1 MDEPPETILSALQ
14 LDGSNSLY
22 KVQLCTSSM
31 YGSELSDQNAGIL
44 VCIIDKHGN
53 SILERIPS
61 IISQDHMLQS
71 KDAVTSEVI
80 RFKRG
85 AIDEFIFLGPKLG
98 RIQAMW
104 ISLES
109 GSWRLGGASLTMIS
123 VYNYQRE
130 ESYANGGSYC
140 SITCNFEV
148 EDVLLGEGGD
158 LAMAEL
164 RPCLVTEHFGADS
177 VSIVD
182 RNSSQ
187 AVSLAEKG
195 ITNED
200 SMKEYENLKYS
211 LLLYDAMLIFAG
223 TSITSITGGKN
234 TGLAFLTGGI
244 GGFLYLLFLQRS
256 VDTLPAPE
264 SMGKGNNFNRLFGGL
279 KGTLLMTEERER
291 AIWDLYGSL
300 LLTEE
305 RKRAIWAL
313 YAWGHRTDELV
324 DGENAHLTGSTVLD
338 SWENRVEDIFDGRPH
353 DILDTALAD
362 TVQQFSLDIKPFK
375 DLIKGMRM
383 DTWKTRY
390 ENDEEL
396 ELYCYYVAGTVGL
409 MTVPII
415 GISPEYVSSAQSIY
429 KAAISMGIGDQL
441 TNILRDV
448 VEDSLLERVYLPQD
462 ELREFGMTDK
472 DIFWKNVTEEWR
484 EFIKKQIMRA
494 RYYYDQAEQGISR
507 LDSASRWPVWASMM
521 LYRANLDKIESN
533 NYDNLT
539 KRARVGRAEKLLT
552 LPLAYA
558 KAMGW

>member
-1 MDEPPETILSALQ
+1 MWAK
-14 LDGSNSLY
+14 Y
-22 KVQLCTSSM
+22 AK
-31 YGSELSDQNAGIL
+31 
-44 VCIIDKHGN
+44 
-53 SILERIPS
+53 
-61 IISQDHMLQS
+61 
-71 KDAVTSEVI
+71 
-80 RFKRG
+80 
-85 AIDEFIFLGPKLG
+85 IF
-98 RIQAMW
+98 
-104 ISLES
+104 
-109 GSWRLGGASLTMIS
+109 
-123 VYNYQRE
+123 
-130 ESYANGGSYC
+130 
-140 SITCNFEV
+140 
-148 EDVLLGEGGD
+148 
-158 LAMAEL
+158 
-164 RPCLVTEHFGADS
+164 
-177 VSIVD
+177 
-182 RNSSQ
+182 
-187 AVSLAEKG
+187 
-195 ITNED
+195 
-200 SMKEYENLKYS
+200 
-211 LLLYDAMLIFAG
+211 
-223 TSITSITGGKN
+223 
-234 TGLAFLTGGI
+234 
-244 GGFLYLLFLQRS
+244 YL
-256 VDTLPAPE
+256 
-264 SMGKGNNFNRLFGGL
+264 
-279 KGTLLMTEERER
+279 GTLLMTEERER
-291 AIWDLYGSL
+291 AIWDLYGSLSLYTLLKLNQSLFSQTKNATDSSNINQALQFNSATDRSKNYVQLPISSAVPAPKAYRCCTRNKPDFVEVIDKQSKGIIPRKQNHVDPILLKEAYKGCQKICAQHATSYYLGSL

>member
-1 MDEPPETILSALQ
+1 
-14 LDGSNSLY
+14 
-22 KVQLCTSSM
+22 M

-44 VCIIDKHGN
+44 VCIIDEHGN

-71 KDAVTSEVI
+71 EDAVTSEVI

-85 AIDEFIFLGPKLG
+85 ATDEYIFLGPKLA

-109 GSWRLGGASLTMIS
+109 GSWRLGGASLTIIS

-158 LAMAEL
+158 LAMVEL

-177 VSIVD
+177 VSIID

-200 SMKEYENLKYS
+200 SMREYENLKYS

-234 TGLAFLTGGI
+234 TGLAFFTGGI

-264 SMGKGNNFNRLFGGL
+264 SMDKGNNFNRLFGGL
-279 KGTLLMTEERER
+279 KGPILVFVTAF
-291 AIWDLYGSL
+291 AIAILATKHDKPDFIAA
-300 LLTEE
+300 LTP
-305 RKRAIWAL
+305 RDILAGMVGFLACK
-313 YAWGHRTDELV
+313 V
-324 DGENAHLTGSTVLD
+324 SVVLAAFKPV
-338 SWENRVEDIFDGRPH
+338 SKMGVED
-353 DILDTALAD
+353 
-362 TVQQFSLDIKPFK
+362 
-375 DLIKGMRM
+375 
-383 DTWKTRY
+383 
-390 ENDEEL
+390 ND
-396 ELYCYYVAGTVGL
+396 
-409 MTVPII
+409 
-415 GISPEYVSSAQSIY
+415 
-429 KAAISMGIGDQL
+429 
-441 TNILRDV
+441 
-448 VEDSLLERVYLPQD
+448 
-462 ELREFGMTDK
+462 
-472 DIFWKNVTEEWR
+472 
-484 EFIKKQIMRA
+484 
-494 RYYYDQAEQGISR
+494 
-507 LDSASRWPVWASMM
+507 
-521 LYRANLDKIESN
+521 
-533 NYDNLT
+533 
-539 KRARVGRAEKLLT
+539 
-552 LPLAYA
+552 
-558 KAMGW
+558 